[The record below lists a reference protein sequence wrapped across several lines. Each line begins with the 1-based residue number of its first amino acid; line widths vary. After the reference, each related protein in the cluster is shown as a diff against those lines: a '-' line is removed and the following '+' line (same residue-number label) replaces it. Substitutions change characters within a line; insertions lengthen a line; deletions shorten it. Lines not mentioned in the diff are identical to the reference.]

1 MTGLYN
7 KVTTEEEIRIALR
20 DARPGS
26 SGVLFMID
34 IDNFKDVNDSM
45 GHLAGDSIIMEI
57 ARQLRRTFRQ
67 DDIIG
72 RVGGDEFHVYM
83 RDVSEI
89 AGIRTRAQSLC
100 SSIRNLFKNSNIDNA
115 VSVSVGIA
123 VTERPIA
130 YEDLFRQA
138 DVALYHAK
146 GNGKNR
152 YEFFGQSS
160 GGDADGVQTSAPLA
174 VNTVRNSIMVDII
187 DILFSMYD
195 MHEGIDKALHFIGNA
210 LRVDKILIF
219 EYSLDGK
226 AVSIA
231 HEWCSDPKW
240 GNKDQFQNV
249 PIDKIELPKTRDSSG
264 IYYCSDFSEVPP
276 E

>member
-72 RVGGDEFHVYM
+72 RCGGDEFHVYM

-100 SSIRNLFKNSNIDNA
+100 SSMPQP
-115 VSVSVGIA
+115 V
-123 VTERPIA
+123 
-130 YEDLFRQA
+130 
-138 DVALYHAK
+138 
-146 GNGKNR
+146 
-152 YEFFGQSS
+152 
-160 GGDADGVQTSAPLA
+160 
-174 VNTVRNSIMVDII
+174 
-187 DILFSMYD
+187 
-195 MHEGIDKALHFIGNA
+195 
-210 LRVDKILIF
+210 
-219 EYSLDGK
+219 
-226 AVSIA
+226 
-231 HEWCSDPKW
+231 
-240 GNKDQFQNV
+240 
-249 PIDKIELPKTRDSSG
+249 
-264 IYYCSDFSEVPP
+264 
-276 E
+276 

>member
-160 GGDADGVQTSAPLA
+160 GCLLYTSP
-174 VNTVRNSIMVDII
+174 S
-187 DILFSMYD
+187 
-195 MHEGIDKALHFIGNA
+195 
-210 LRVDKILIF
+210 
-219 EYSLDGK
+219 
-226 AVSIA
+226 
-231 HEWCSDPKW
+231 P
-240 GNKDQFQNV
+240 
-249 PIDKIELPKTRDSSG
+249 RD
-264 IYYCSDFSEVPP
+264 
-276 E
+276 